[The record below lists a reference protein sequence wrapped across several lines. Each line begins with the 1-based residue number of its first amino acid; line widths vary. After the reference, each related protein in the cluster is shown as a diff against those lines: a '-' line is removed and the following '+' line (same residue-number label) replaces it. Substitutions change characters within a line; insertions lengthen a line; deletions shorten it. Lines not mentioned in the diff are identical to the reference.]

1 MTDHEEHRPALDG
14 TPQAGQAGQPDP
26 LRRSFLKAVP
36 LGALALTTGRAQAA
50 EAPAAVAAP
59 APAEH
64 AGYRE
69 TEHIRT
75 YYRTAAYW

>member
-1 MTDHEEHRPALDG
+1 
-14 TPQAGQAGQPDP
+14 
-26 LRRSFLKAVP
+26 
-36 LGALALTTGRAQAA
+36 LTAGRAQAA
-50 EAPAAVAAP
+50 ESPAAVAAP
-59 APAEH
+59 APDEH

>member
-1 MTDHEEHRPALDG
+1 MTDHQDRPALEGPVEDK
-14 TPQAGQAGQPDP
+14 AGQPDP

-36 LGALALTTGRAQAA
+36 LGALALTAGRAQAA
-50 EAPAAVAAP
+50 EAPAAVATP
-59 APAEH
+59 ATA
-64 AGYRE
+64 ASKGYRE